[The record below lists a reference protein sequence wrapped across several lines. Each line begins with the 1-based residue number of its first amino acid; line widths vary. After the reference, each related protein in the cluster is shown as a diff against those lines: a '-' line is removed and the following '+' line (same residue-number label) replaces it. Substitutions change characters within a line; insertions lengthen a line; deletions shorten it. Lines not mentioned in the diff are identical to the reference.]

1 MILLMSLKKDPRQAE
16 GEVHYMQVNPI
27 VGNTYVPKSNQTSR
41 SSVNGFMSTMAKAAG
56 ESSSYKVY
64 LKKDDMLYSG
74 GNGTGLSFYLKYAE
88 DSTADNPKVVARGV
102 DENGK
107 EFEQTINVKDVN
119 PQNATVVEMHALEA
133 VSGAPKRNGLTSLPM
148 GSENV
153 GLNQR
158 QDFMAAFK
166 KNIADMNLLGEYG
179 IAQEYGKLLHFYEK
193 FEDAGF
199 SKTNQDNI
207 TGVSSTAFSSNNVLK
222 DIITL
227 GNDIKTVNASE
238 FKEVQ
243 SANYKLVPES
253 DVGALRIYV
262 DGESAGLFFPENMT
276 IQEDPTTG
284 LKVLVGEIPGV
295 KDSWYDAIPVTDEL
309 EKALTEAI
317 GVEEIPHKK
326 LEGYYIGTHEG
337 TGIRYLMR
345 PGDEGRGGKV
355 LLCNAADEAR
365 YKALGEEYAKK
376 YPNLVTSQEAGL
388 FYASLEIR
396 GMAHRGENGIV
407 MTHPGNIS
415 YNDND
420 DAKKNWSA
428 KIDERTWELMLGW
441 FENHR
446 LNTEEMTMFK
456 YWDDLINKI
465 GGSYERIWSDEEE
478 RQGYLYQ

>member
-1 MILLMSLKKDPRQAE
+1 MDIGSLGDVTSMYQYANQIRNRQVTSSDFA
-16 GEVHYMQVNPI
+16 
-27 VGNTYVPKSNQTSR
+27 KSFPFFENSR
-41 SSVNGFMSTMAKAAG
+41 AAG
-56 ESSSYKVY
+56 
-64 LKKDDMLYSG
+64 L
-74 GNGTGLSFYLKYAE
+74 
-88 DSTADNPKVVARGV
+88 
-102 DENGK
+102 
-107 EFEQTINVKDVN
+107 
-119 PQNATVVEMHALEA
+119 
-133 VSGAPKRNGLTSLPM
+133 
-148 GSENV
+148 
-153 GLNQR
+153 
-158 QDFMAAFK
+158 
-166 KNIADMNLLGEYG
+166 KNI
-179 IAQEYGKLLHFYEK
+179 
-193 FEDAGF
+193 
-199 SKTNQDNI
+199 NQDSFA
-207 TGVSSTAFSSNNVLK
+207 GVSSIAFSRNY
-222 DIITL
+222 IR
-227 GNDIKTVNASE
+227 NDIVSLDKDAKTVNASE

-284 LKVLVGEIPGV
+284 LKVLVGEIPSV
-295 KDSWYDAIPVTDEL
+295 KDSWYDTIPVTDEL
-309 EKALTEAI
+309 EKTLTEAI
-317 GVEEIPHKK
+317 GVDVIPHKK
-326 LEGYYIGTHEG
+326 LEGFYIGTHEG

-355 LLCNAADEAR
+355 LLCNAVDEAR
-365 YKALGEEYAKK
+365 YRALGEEYAKK

-428 KIDERTWELMLGW
+428 KIDEITWNLMLGW

-456 YWDDLINKI
+456 YWDDLFNKI